1 MVLLH
6 RRELLIR
13 LPLVTLVTLVALVAA
28 LSSCGGNGTSGDAAP
43 EQPARE
49 GERIGPIA
57 NGDPMPPAERAA
69 GAPPY
74 PNAVVWMRWERP
86 PSEFE
91 AVEAFTPDSF
101 LQVVAWYDQAL
112 ADWRRTVA
120 KDAVHYHRDPN
131 VASLIVSPWEGEAVP
146 EGSPDA
152 LRRARTSIGLAWR
165 KSS

>member
-13 LPLVTLVTLVALVAA
+13 LLLVALVTA
-28 LSSCGGNGTSGDAAP
+28 LSACNGNGGPDDAARQEP
-43 EQPARE
+43 AQQAEQL
-49 GERIGPIA
+49 GPRA
-57 NGDPMPPAERAA
+57 NGAPMPPAERAA

-86 PSEFE
+86 PSEFD

-101 LQVVAWYDQAL
+101 LQVVAWYDRAL

-120 KDAVHYHRDPN
+120 KDAVHYHLDPN

-146 EGSPDA
+146 EESPEA

>member
-1 MVLLH
+1 VVLLH

-13 LPLVTLVTLVALVAA
+13 FLLVALVTL
-28 LSSCGGNGTSGDAAP
+28 LSACGGNGGSDDGAT
-43 EQPARE
+43 EQPAQQ
-49 GERIGPIA
+49 GERLGPVA
-57 NGDPMPPAERAA
+57 NGDPMPPAEQAA

-91 AVEAFTPDSF
+91 SVEAFTPDSF
-101 LQVVAWYDQAL
+101 LQVVAWYDQSL

-131 VASLIVSPWEGEAVP
+131 VASLIVSPWEGEVLPQDSP
-146 EGSPDA
+146 EA

-165 KSS
+165 KGS